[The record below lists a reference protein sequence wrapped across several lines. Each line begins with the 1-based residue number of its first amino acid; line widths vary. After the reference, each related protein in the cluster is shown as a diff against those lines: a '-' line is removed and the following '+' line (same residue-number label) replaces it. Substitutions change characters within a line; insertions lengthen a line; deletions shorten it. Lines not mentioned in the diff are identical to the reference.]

1 MQKMPQSA
9 GRKPFT
15 PEQSVAG
22 PMNQE
27 AIISR
32 LIGRVFTHTVV
43 KVVAVDAGTTGP
55 VGFVDVVNLLQQMDG
70 NNNGIP
76 NVPMYKLPYFRLQG
90 GSNAVIIDPKVG
102 DIGLASFAMGDIS
115 EIKRSKQEGPPP
127 SRRAHDVSDGLYIG
141 GFLNGAPS
149 QYIHFLE
156 SGINMVAT
164 GKITATTP
172 AEFEINASDINMVA
186 TGKITATAPAG
197 VEVNGSLLQV
207 NAPIIAT
214 GNITAL
220 SGPSSVSMEQMR
232 TVYNSHTHN
241 ENDSSGPTDP
251 PNQEM

>member
-9 GRKPFT
+9 ERRPFT

-43 KVVAVDAGTTGP
+43 KVVAVDAGATGP
-55 VGFVDVVNLLQQMDG
+55 VGFVDVVNLLQQIDG

-90 GSNAVIIDPKVG
+90 GGNAVIIDPKKG

-156 SGINMVAT
+156 SGINIMST
-164 GKITATTP
+164 GQITMDCT
-172 AEFEINASDINMVA
+172 
-186 TGKITATAPAG
+186 K
-197 VEVNGSLLQV
+197 LRV
-207 NAPIIAT
+207 NAPIESTADITDNVT
-214 GNITAL
+214 GQNQ
-220 SGPSSVSMEQMR
+220 SMR
-232 TVYNSHTHN
+232 TMRGVYNSHTHN
-241 ENDSSGPTDP
+241 NGPKPD
-251 PNQEM
+251 QEM